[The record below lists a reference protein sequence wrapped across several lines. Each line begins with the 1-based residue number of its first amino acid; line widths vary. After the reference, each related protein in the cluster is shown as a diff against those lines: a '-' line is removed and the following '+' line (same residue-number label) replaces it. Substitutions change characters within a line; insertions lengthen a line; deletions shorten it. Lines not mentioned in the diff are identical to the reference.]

1 MYERERE
8 RERERDLWRRGQCGR
23 TQSRGS
29 LGSCRSACRRCY
41 RRRPCATFLGVF
53 LGLSLHLP
61 STCSS
66 PLSQRTEASPHHYYF
81 YYDHEND
88 DVMKMKMKMKTKTK
102 TKYSFWALTPAL
114 WFCLVL
120 CLERKY
126 GSEKEREGSRKV
138 YHLLVIMSQPVNS
151 SPFTS
156 FTSEVVTGKQ

>member
-1 MYERERE
+1 MKCIRERE
-8 RERERDLWRRGQCGR
+8 RKRDLWRRGQCGR
-23 TQSRGS
+23 TQSRGN

-66 PLSQRTEASPHHYYF
+66 PLSQRTEASPHRYCF

-88 DVMKMKMKMKTKTK
+88 EVMKMKTKP
-102 TKYSFWALTPAL
+102 KYSFCALTPAL
-114 WFCLVL
+114 CLWFCLAHFDWR
-120 CLERKY
+120 ERY

-156 FTSEVVTGKQ
+156 KVVTGKQ